1 MEMMDPETELHLQGE
16 AEWFYWMCTTVTKEE
31 QNGAKRE
38 ACRGKLCSVVA
49 CSKWILHIRFWR
61 SAVMYF

>member
-31 QNGAKRE
+31 QTVLKEKHVGENDV
-38 ACRGKLCSVVA
+38 L
-49 CSKWILHIRFWR
+49 
-61 SAVMYF
+61 